1 MIFVFPTSIYCRPWT
16 GNGPVHPDV
25 REAAVV
31 GIAHP
36 VLGEDVAAAVVPMS
50 GAAPPVEDLLRRR
63 LARLADNKVPR
74 TILLIDALPGNQN
87 GNVQKRELKP
97 LLESAAAENSKWRRS
112 SVASS

>member
-1 MIFVFPTSIYCRPWT
+1 
-16 GNGPVHPDV
+16 
-25 REAAVV
+25 VV

-36 VLGEDVAAAVVPMS
+36 VLGEDVAPAVVPMS

-74 TILLIDALPGNQN
+74 TILLIDALPVNQN

-97 LLESAAAENSKWRRS
+97 LLESAAAENIKWRRS